1 MRSFA
6 AQYVATALA
15 DPSVSWQQLTTRFQQ
30 NCCGGSE
37 GNYRAYWDTIASA
50 SLRDVQADPG
60 SMQVSYV
67 ITWDPVDA
75 APEDE
80 LVTLGLVR
88 AGQRYLIDYE
98 L

>member
-6 AQYVATALA
+6 VQYVATALA
-15 DPSVSWQQLTTRFQQ
+15 DPDTSWQQLTARFQQ
-30 NCCGGSE
+30 SCCRGSV
-37 GNYRAYWDTIASA
+37 GNYAAYWDSIATA
-50 SLRDVQADPG
+50 SLRDVRADPG

-67 ITWDPVDA
+67 ITWDPVDS

-80 LVTLGLVR
+80 QVTLGLVQE
-88 AGQRYLIDYE
+88 GERYLIDYE